1 MSTIEIIST
10 VLVAAFTATAAVI
23 DSRTRRLPNWL
34 TVPAVLLGLV
44 FHTATGGLSGL
55 GLSLAGLA
63 TGFGILF
70 VLWLIG
76 GSGGGDVKLMAAL
89 GAWVGFTPILIVFF
103 LSAMVAALG
112 GTFVLGVRAIGRG
125 WYRVRP
131 VFDPMKK
138 KKTRRPT
145 VEQKSRRRLLPY
157 AVPVA
162 LSTWLMLVWQI
173 LLEGAVR

>member
-23 DSRTRRLPNWL
+23 DLRTRRLPNWL
-34 TVPAVLLGLV
+34 TAPAVLLGLA

-103 LSAMVAALG
+103 VSAIVAGLG
-112 GTFVLGVRAIGRG
+112 GTLVLGVRTVGRG
-125 WYRVRP
+125 WNRVRP
-131 VFDPMKK
+131 VLDPFNK

-145 VEQKSRRRLLPY
+145 LEQKSRRRLMPY

-162 LSTWLMLVWQI
+162 LSTWLVLAWQI
-173 LLEGAVR
+173 LLEGAAR

>member
-1 MSTIEIIST
+1 MSTFEFIST

-34 TVPAVLLGLV
+34 TAPAVLLGLV

-55 GLSLAGLA
+55 GFSLAGLA

-76 GSGGGDVKLMAAL
+76 GSGGGDVKLIAAV

-103 LSAMVAALG
+103 LSALVAVFG
-112 GTFVLGVRAIGRG
+112 GTFVSGIRPMQRG
-125 WYRVRP
+125 
-131 VFDPMKK
+131 
-138 KKTRRPT
+138 
-145 VEQKSRRRLLPY
+145 L
-157 AVPVA
+157 
-162 LSTWLMLVWQI
+162 
-173 LLEGAVR
+173 